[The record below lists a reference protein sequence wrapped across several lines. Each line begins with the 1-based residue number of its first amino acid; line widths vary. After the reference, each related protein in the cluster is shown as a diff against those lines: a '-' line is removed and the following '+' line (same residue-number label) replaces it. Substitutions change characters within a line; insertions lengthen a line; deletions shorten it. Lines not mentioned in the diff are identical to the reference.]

1 MKSLPRFP
9 DWADMLAEK
18 YRGGTCVEFILY
30 GSVFDLVPM
39 RKEGAPT
46 GFTALRDFLTL
57 ELFPQRDT
65 VIYFDMSSGITFPQA
80 KMLEDFQTFAAAVD
94 VTSGTRYAGSL
105 PKEPSKALLLVDRYI
120 RARIADTERKRK
132 IAVVIDFA
140 QMVVP
145 AGDINFLSP
154 DESSSLI
161 TLVKWAS
168 DPAFMRSDVT
178 ICLIAENLADVNQMV
193 VQNPYVTKVQILL
206 PEERERLEFVNRI
219 IENTRFSDLSDV
231 TPEALAV
238 NTAGLSRV
246 NIQTLVNVALKNEKR
261 ITMDYIAE
269 KKKELI
275 EKECYGLLEFMKPT
289 FTLDAVSGHEAA
301 KQWLRDDAKLLKEGK
316 LDSLPMGYLICGPIG
331 TGKTFLIKCYA
342 GTIGIPCVVLMNFRS
357 KWQGVTEGNWEKIL
371 SVLRATGPVGVIIDE
386 ADAALGDR
394 DTEGDSGTQSRVFAQ
409 LAGQMSDTRYRGRI
423 LWFLLTCRPD
433 LLPVDLKRQGRAEV
447 HIALF
452 HPDDVEEK
460 RALVKVMA
468 KKIAATVN
476 AKEVA
481 KLPLESKLSGADIEG
496 ILVRA
501 KRRSVLAGS
510 AEVRAKDIEAEMK
523 DFMPPSYK
531 DEIELQELVA
541 VAECTSRD
549 FLPERYR
556 KVDSAGVV
564 SRIRQLKMVLGEGR

>member
-1 MKSLPRFP
+1 MNNLERFP
-9 DWADMLAEK
+9 DWAGFMAEK

-30 GSVFDLVPM
+30 GSVFDLVPI
-39 RKEGAPT
+39 RREGAST
-46 GFTALRDFLTL
+46 GFTALKDFLTL
-57 ELFPQRDT
+57 EMFPQRDAI
-65 VIYFDMSSGITFPQA
+65 IYYDMSAGITFPHA

-94 VTSGTRYAGSL
+94 VVTGTRYAGSL
-105 PKEPSKALLLVDRYI
+105 PKEPSKALLLIDRYI
-120 RARIADTERKRK
+120 RGRIGDTETKKK

-154 DESSSLI
+154 DESSALI

-178 ICLIAENLADVNQMV
+178 VCLIAENLADLNQMLA
-193 VQNPYVTKVQILL
+193 QNPYVTKVQVSL
-206 PEERERLEFVNRI
+206 PEEKERLEFVRRI
-219 IENTRFSDLSDV
+219 IENTQFAALSDV

-246 NIQTLVNVALKNEKR
+246 NTQTMVNVALKNEKR
-261 ITMDYIAE
+261 ITMDYIAD

-275 EKECYGLLEFMKPT
+275 EKECFGLLEFMKPT
-289 FTLDAVSGHEAA
+289 LTLDMVCGHEAA
-301 KQWLRDDAKLLKEGK
+301 KKWLRDDARLLKEGK
-316 LDSLPMGYLICGPIG
+316 LDALPMGYLICGPIG

-371 SVLRATGPVGVIIDE
+371 TVLRATGPVGVIIDE

-447 HIALF
+447 HVPLF
-452 HPDDVEEK
+452 HPDDAGEK
-460 RALVKVMA
+460 RALVKAMA
-468 KKIAATVN
+468 KKVGASIN
-476 AKEVA
+476 QREIS
-481 KLPLESKLSGADIEG
+481 KLPLDAKLSGADIEG

-501 KRRSVLAGS
+501 RRRSLLAG
-510 AEVRAKDIEAEMK
+510 AKTVENEHIEAEMA
-523 DFMPPSYK
+523 DFQPPNYK
-531 DEIELQELVA
+531 DAIELQELVA
-541 VAECTSRD
+541 VAECTSKD

-556 KVDSAGVV
+556 TMEPGVV
-564 SRIRQLKMVLGEGR
+564 LPRIRQLKAMLGEA

>member
-1 MKSLPRFP
+1 MKSLPRLP
-9 DWADMLAEK
+9 AWASTLAEK
-18 YRGGTCVEFILY
+18 YRGGTCVEFILH
-30 GSVFDLVPM
+30 GSVFDLVPV

-46 GFTALRDFLTL
+46 TFSSLRDFLTF

-65 VIYFDMSSGITFPQA
+65 IIYFDMSSGITFPQA
-80 KMLEDFQTFAAAVD
+80 KMLEDFRTLAAAVD
-94 VTSGTRYAGSL
+94 TASGTRHAISL
-105 PKEPSKALLLVDRYI
+105 PREPSKALLLIDRYI
-120 RARIADTERKRK
+120 RARIADSEKKKK
-132 IAVVIDFA
+132 IAVIIDFA
-140 QMVVP
+140 QMIVP
-145 AGDINFLSP
+145 AGDISFLSP
-154 DESSSLI
+154 DESSALI
-161 TLVKWAS
+161 TLLKWAS
-168 DPAFMRSDVT
+168 DPAFMRADVT
-178 ICLIAENLADVNQMV
+178 ICLIAENLADVNQML
-193 VQNPYVTKVQILL
+193 VQNPYVTKIQILL
-206 PEERERLEFVNRI
+206 PEEDERLEFVNRI
-219 IENTRFSDLSDV
+219 VENTRFLELSDV

-246 NIQTLVNVALKNEKR
+246 NIQTLVNVAIKNEKR

-275 EKECYGLLEFMKPT
+275 EKECYGLLEFITPN

-331 TGKTFLIKCYA
+331 TGKTFLIKCYV
-342 GTIGIPCVVLMNFRS
+342 GTIGIPCVILRNFRS

-371 SVLRATGPVGVIIDE
+371 GVLRATGPIGVIIDE
-386 ADAALGDR
+386 ADAALGNR
-394 DTEGDSGTQSRVFAQ
+394 DTTGDSGTQSRVFAQ
-409 LAGQMSDTRYRGRI
+409 LASQMSDTRYRGRI

-447 HIALF
+447 HIPLF
-452 HPDDVEEK
+452 HPDDLKEK

-476 AKEVA
+476 AREVA
-481 KLPLESKLSGADIEG
+481 KLPLEGKLSGADIEA

-501 KRRSVLAGS
+501 KRRSILAGS
-510 AEVRAKDIEAEMK
+510 AEVRTKDIEAELA

-549 FLPERYR
+549 FLPERFR
-556 KVDSAGVV
+556 KMDPASVAA
-564 SRIRQLKMVLGEGR
+564 RIRQLKMALGEMR